1 MNPSDVDRELE
12 DAWVRGAALAEVTRP
27 ANAALA
33 GVATAIGAFVAGW
46 QTEPAVVAAV
56 VTAFGTGAGNSV
68 NDYYDADIDAVNQPE
83 RPIPSGRISRTDA
96 VALATALFA
105 AALLATVVYLPLLAV
120 AIGVVNLVLL
130 VVYSSHLK
138 RLPLVGNLAVAF
150 LAGSA
155 FLFGGAA
162 VGNAWDTVV
171 LFGIAALVTLGREVV
186 KDLEDV
192 EGDREMGAR
201 TVPIAWGRKHALA
214 VAAGSVGVGVGLAP
228 LPYLFQDFGGVYLAA
243 VTVAS
248 IVALYGVAVS
258 ASRRGRGQKSLKIAM
273 TAALLAFAL
282 PQVF

>member
-1 MNPSDVDRELE
+1 MEAETR
-12 DAWVRGAALAEVTRP
+12 DAAERGKGLAEVTRP
-27 ANAALA
+27 ANSVLA
-33 GVATAIGAFVAGW
+33 GVATAVGAFVAGW
-46 QTEPAVVAAV
+46 HTEPAVVAAV
-56 VTAFGTGAGNSV
+56 VTALGTAAGNSV
-68 NDYYDADIDAVNQPE
+68 NDYYDADIDAVNRPD
-83 RPIPSGRISRTDA
+83 RPIPSGRIHRRDAAALAAALFA
-96 VALATALFA
+96 VALAATV
-105 AALLATVVYLPLLAV
+105 ALLPPLAV

-138 RLPLVGNLAVAF
+138 RLPFVGNAAVAF

-162 VGNAWDTVV
+162 VDNAWDTVV

-201 TVPIAWGRKHALA
+201 TVPIAWGRKYALA
-214 VAAGSVGVGVGLAP
+214 LAAGSVGVGVGLAP
-228 LPYLFQDFGGVYLAA
+228 LPYLFQGFDGIYLAA

-248 IVALYGVAVS
+248 VVALYGVAVS
-258 ASRRGRGQKSLKIAM
+258 VSSPGRGQRTLKAAM
-273 TAALLAFAL
+273 AAALLAFAL